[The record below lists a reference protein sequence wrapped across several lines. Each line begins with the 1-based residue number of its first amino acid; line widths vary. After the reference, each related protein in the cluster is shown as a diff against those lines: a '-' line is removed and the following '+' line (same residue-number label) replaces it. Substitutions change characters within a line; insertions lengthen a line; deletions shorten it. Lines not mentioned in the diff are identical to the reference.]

1 MKAKELFKILNVVDP
16 ESEVIVQV
24 GKNDEY
30 RELCAKAELVTGE
43 CLGVLTVESVEI
55 LGAEGGSEMF
65 ATLFLEQNNV
75 DNLRDTAEEFD
86 RLYLKRD
93 NKQ

>member
-1 MKAKELFKILNVVDP
+1 MKARELFKILNVVDP
-16 ESEVIVQV
+16 ESEVIVSV

-43 CLGVLTVESVEI
+43 CLGLLTVESVEI

-65 ATLFLEQNNV
+65 ATLILRQNNV
-75 DNLRDTAEEFD
+75 DDLLDTAGKFD
-86 RLYLKRD
+86 K
-93 NKQ
+93 KFKK